1 LPGYIRVHKAG
12 IEGAGAVSKD
22 IMQSERTILSKQG
35 TCVMP
40 RGIRTIQHKEKC
52 GREANLLRTKS
63 DKKEEEAGKGRRG
76 EGEKQT
82 QSWFELQELSQ
93 LPSAAVPTGQQ
104 ESKSVKKRRK
114 AEKESRGTRKR
125 RKNIMRSA
133 KKTVQSA

>member
-1 LPGYIRVHKAG
+1 
-12 IEGAGAVSKD
+12 
-22 IMQSERTILSKQG
+22 M
-35 TCVMP
+35 
-40 RGIRTIQHKEKC
+40 
-52 GREANLLRTKS
+52 
-63 DKKEEEAGKGRRG
+63 
-76 EGEKQT
+76 
-82 QSWFELQELSQ
+82 QELSQ